1 MSGVNKYWCTLC
13 LGSGFV
19 MAAARNAEQ
28 LGAPYAFRCE
38 CAEGRAKGQTGIP
51 LWSKHHARGFEVQA
65 SIPVPKEEEPG
76 DRSIHSKTGVEAP
89 ENGEDRVVSP
99 EVKGLSPEALKTL
112 SECVDAA
119 RAGQPLKS
127 QPRVAA
133 LVQTYGRESVLAA
146 VRSIRLQ
153 DSIPSV
159 VSRG

>member
-1 MSGVNKYWCTLC
+1 MAVRSYVCTLC

-28 LGAPYAFRCE
+28 LGAPYAFRCQ
-38 CAEGRAKGQTGIP
+38 CGEGRAKAQTGIP
-51 LWSKHHARGFEVQA
+51 LWSKKHEAGFEVLAAIQ
-65 SIPVPKEEEPG
+65 VPEDAVKPEVSATPLN
-76 DRSIHSKTGVEAP
+76 AP
-89 ENGEDRVVSP
+89 ASP
-99 EVKGLSPEALKTL
+99 EVDEEAALTPPVQGLTAEALVTL

-133 LVQTYGRESVLAA
+133 LIQKFGKESVLAA

-153 DSIPSV
+153 DSTPRV
-159 VSRG
+159 VSRT